1 MTTSTRQ
8 HEGIS
13 GWQALGVI
21 ATCLVIMAVTFFLAP
36 Q

>member
-1 MTTSTRQ
+1 MNVTKRQ
-8 HEGIS
+8 GIS

-21 ATCLVIMAVTFFLAP
+21 ATCVAMMVVIVSIAP

>member
-1 MTTSTRQ
+1 MSTREY
-8 HEGIS
+8 EGIS

-21 ATCLVIMAVTFFLAP
+21 ATCLMVMAITFFLAP

>member
-1 MTTSTRQ
+1 MNTREY
-8 HEGIS
+8 EGIS

-21 ATCLVIMAVTFFLAP
+21 ATCLMVMAITFFLAP

>member
-1 MTTSTRQ
+1 MNITHHQ
-8 HEGIS
+8 PGIS

-21 ATCLVIMAVTFFLAP
+21 ATCVAVMIVIVSLAP

>member
-1 MTTSTRQ
+1 MNITHHQ
-8 HEGIS
+8 PGIS

-21 ATCLVIMAVTFFLAP
+21 AVCVAVMIVIVSLAP

>member
-1 MTTSTRQ
+1 MNATRSPT
-8 HEGIS
+8 GIS

-21 ATCLVIMAVTFFLAP
+21 ATCVAVMVVIVSLAP

>member
-1 MTTSTRQ
+1 MSARRP
-8 HEGIS
+8 EGIS

-21 ATCLVIMAVTFFLAP
+21 AICVAMMTATFFIMP

>member
-1 MTTSTRQ
+1 MKAMHQ
-8 HEGIS
+8 QGIS

-21 ATCLVIMAVTFFLAP
+21 ATCVAVMVMIVLLAP